1 MCVRRCLG
9 WKGKDEESHP
19 STVGSSKADTEMRAK
34 AQLCEEGEESFC
46 TKKKNFKKKLIV
58 YF

>member
-19 STVGSSKADTEMRAK
+19 STVGSSKADREMRAK
-34 AQLCEEGEESFC
+34 AQLCEEAGRKLLYQEEEL
-46 TKKKNFKKKLIV
+46 FKKIV

>member
-34 AQLCEEGEESFC
+34 AQLCEEAGRKLLYQEEE
-46 TKKKNFKKKLIV
+46 L
-58 YF
+58 